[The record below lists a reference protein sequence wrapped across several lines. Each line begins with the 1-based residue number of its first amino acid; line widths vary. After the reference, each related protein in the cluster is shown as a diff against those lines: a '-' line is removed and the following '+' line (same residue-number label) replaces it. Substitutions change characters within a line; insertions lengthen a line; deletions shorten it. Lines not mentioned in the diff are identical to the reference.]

1 MTRRTTFAA
10 SEIAK
15 EKNSTEAVFVPIERQ
30 IIMVRPKT
38 EEAT

>member
-15 EKNSTEAVFVPIERQ
+15 EKNSTEAVSVPVERQ
-30 IIMVRPKT
+30 IITVRPET